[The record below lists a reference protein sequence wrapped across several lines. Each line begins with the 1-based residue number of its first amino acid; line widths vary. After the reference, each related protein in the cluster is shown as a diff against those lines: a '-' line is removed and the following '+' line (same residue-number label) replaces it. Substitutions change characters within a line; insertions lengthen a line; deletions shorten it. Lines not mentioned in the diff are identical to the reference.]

1 MIMGLFDFLLTEKH
15 KKEKVATRIGLQSGA
30 FQECPV
36 CRDVTE
42 AGSYENYADQVAAV
56 VDERLKLPVD
66 DDMKLF
72 QGNREELLRKISEV
86 AKKLPYH
93 CSCHTGG

>member
-1 MIMGLFDFLLTEKH
+1 MIMGLFDFLLSEKQ
-15 KKEKVATRIGLQSGA
+15 KKEKVVTKIGLESGA

-42 AGSYENYADQVAAV
+42 SGTFENYADKVATI
-56 VDERLKLPVD
+56 VDQRLMLPAD

-72 QGNREELLRKISEV
+72 EGNREELLRTVSEV

-93 CSCHTGG
+93 CSCQDSG

>member
-1 MIMGLFDFLLTEKH
+1 MGLFDFLLTEKQ
-15 KKEKVATRIGLQSGA
+15 KKQKVATRLGLEGGA

-42 AGSYENYADQVAAV
+42 AGGYEKYAEKIEELVNQRLMLST
-56 VDERLKLPVD
+56 DED
-66 DDMKLF
+66 IKLF
-72 QGNREELLRKISEV
+72 NGNKTELLETVREV

-93 CSCHTGG
+93 CRCHNN

>member
-1 MIMGLFDFLLTEKH
+1 MGLFDFLLSAKQ
-15 KKEKVATRIGLQSGA
+15 KKEKVAIKIGLESGA

-42 AGSYENYADQVAAV
+42 GDTYEKFTDKVAAI
-56 VDERLKLPVD
+56 VDKRMMLPSD
-66 DDMKLF
+66 NEMKLF
-72 QGNREELLRKISEV
+72 NGNREALLLTVKEV

-93 CSCHTGG
+93 CTCHNSG

>member
-1 MIMGLFDFLLTEKH
+1 MGLFDFFLTEKQ
-15 KKEKVATRIGLQSGA
+15 KKEKVATRIGLESGA

-42 AGSYENYADQVAAV
+42 AGAFENYADKVAAL
-56 VDERLKLPVD
+56 VDQKLTLPAD
-66 DDMKLF
+66 EDLKLF
-72 QGNREELLRKISEV
+72 QGNREELLHTVSEV

-93 CSCHTGG
+93 CTCEST

>member
-1 MIMGLFDFLLTEKH
+1 MGLLDFLLTEKQ
-15 KKEKVATRIGLQSGA
+15 KKEKVATRIGLESGA

-42 AGSYENYADQVAAV
+42 AGTFENYTEKVAAI
-56 VDERLKLPVD
+56 VDQKLMLAAD
-66 DDMKLF
+66 EDMQLF
-72 QGNREELLRKISEV
+72 KGNREELLRTVSEV

-93 CSCHTGG
+93 CTCQSSG

>member
-1 MIMGLFDFLLTEKH
+1 MGLFDFLLTAKQ
-15 KKEKVATRIGLQSGA
+15 KKEKVATRIGLESGA

-42 AGSYENYADQVAAV
+42 AGAYANYADKVAAI
-56 VDERLKLPVD
+56 VDQRLILPAD

-72 QGNREELLRKISEV
+72 QGNREELLRSVSEV
-86 AKKLPYH
+86 AEKLPYH
-93 CSCHTGG
+93 CSCGDSG